1 MARSRFRLMA
11 GCAALALLAGC
22 AGTAT
27 VAPDVDATGMPSAEL
42 ALQRS
47 VERVD
52 TAMRGLGGM
61 GRSARAVA
69 SLPAVGSSRN
79 PIPAE
84 LQRPVTWAW
93 SGPLDAGVKALAD
106 HVGYRLVV
114 TASPGAAPVNVAVNM
129 QDARILD
136 LFEALGN
143 AAGAQATVIVDP
155 DHRQVEVRH
164 HA

>member
-52 TAMRGLGGM
+52 AAMRDLGGM
-61 GRSARAVA
+61 GRSARTVA
-69 SLPAVGSSRN
+69 SMLAVEPLRAS
-79 PIPAE
+79 IPAE

-114 TASPGAAPVNVAVNM
+114 TASSGTAPVNVAVNM
-129 QDARILD
+129 QDVRILD